1 MLEVRA
7 EKDVLLEAI
16 KAKAAAKREALDT
29 RKAPAGG
36 TSAEDGTAALEATT
50 RAAALAAQHARTAA
64 LARFQPVGPRPSSD
78 QRTSRSTMWPAIQL
92 HMAEG

>member
-50 RAAALAAQHARTAA
+50 RAAALAAQHVRTAA
-64 LARFQPVGPRPSSD
+64 LAAAQAPAEATAFD
-78 QRTSRSTMWPAIQL
+78 QAM
-92 HMAEG
+92 

>member
-29 RKAPAGG
+29 RKAPALRTARSGARGDDARSGAGG
-36 TSAEDGTAALEATT
+36 TACAHCCAGCGTGALRGSGARRGYTASAQAMDE
-50 RAAALAAQHARTAA
+50 
-64 LARFQPVGPRPSSD
+64 F
-78 QRTSRSTMWPAIQL
+78 
-92 HMAEG
+92 